1 MNKDRRKKALDV
13 KEMRI
18 QQIQQILREKNYITV
33 EELSQQLAVSPSTI
47 RRDLAEL
54 SRRGLVVCGR
64 NSVIPV
70 SEMHTDT
77 SISFRSG
84 LNAQAKASIARRASH
99 LVQNNSLVYL
109 DSSSTV
115 LNMADYLRAR
125 KNVVVVTNSL
135 LVMERLRGSGIPL
148 YLIGGFLSER
158 SHAFYGPLAEEA
170 LNEYN
175 FDCAFLSPVAITDEG
190 YAAETTEIAATIRKA
205 VVRRTRSSVLLCDH
219 SKIGQYRAYNIGHIN
234 TFQYIVTDDPVRIQN
249 TTATVLRV

>member
-1 MNKDRRKKALDV
+1 M

-18 QQIQQILREKNYITV
+18 QQIQQLLREKNYVTV
-33 EELSQQLAVSPSTI
+33 EELSQRLAVSSSTI

-84 LNAQAKASIARRASH
+84 LNAQAKANIARRASH
-99 LVQNNSLVYL
+99 LVQNNSVIFL

-115 LNMADYLRAR
+115 LSMVDYLRTK

-135 LVMERLRGSGIPL
+135 IVVERLRGNAIPV

-170 LNEYN
+170 LREYN
-175 FDCAFLSPVAITDEG
+175 FDSAFLSPVVITDAG

-205 VVRRTRSSVLLCDH
+205 AVQRARSAVLLCDH

-234 TFQYIVTDDPVRIQN
+234 TFQYIVTDDPVHIQN

>member
-1 MNKDRRKKALDV
+1 M

-18 QQIQQILREKNYITV
+18 QQIQQLLREKNYVTV
-33 EELSQQLAVSPSTI
+33 EELSQRLAVSSSTI

-84 LNAQAKASIARRASH
+84 LNAQAKANIARRASH
-99 LVQNNSLVYL
+99 LVQNNSVIFL

-115 LNMADYLRAR
+115 LSMVDYLRTK

-135 LVMERLRGSGIPL
+135 IVVERLRGNAIPV
-148 YLIGGFLSER
+148 YLIGGFLSAR
-158 SHAFYGPLAEEA
+158 SPAFYGPLVVREA
-170 LNEYN
+170 
-175 FDCAFLSPVAITDEG
+175 AS
-190 YAAETTEIAATIRKA
+190 AAATTELAATIRKA
-205 VVRRTRSSVLLCDH
+205 AVQRARSAVLLCDH

-234 TFQYIVTDDPVRIQN
+234 TFQYIVTDDPVHIQN